1 MSTPATYPLR
11 IEAELD
17 QGLSRWLWLVKWFLA
32 IPHFV
37 VLAFLWIAYVVL
49 TVLAF
54 FAILFT
60 GRYPRSIF
68 EFNVGVLRWTWRVS
82 YYSFGANGTDRYP
95 PFTLAEVPDYPT
107 HLDVTYPDH
116 LSRGL
121 VLVKWW
127 LLAIPHYIVVGLF
140 VGGGTWF
147 AWRAAHWD
155 VPAGGG
161 GLIGIL
167 VLVAVV
173 MLLFTG
179 RYPGGL
185 YDFILG
191 MNRWVLRV
199 AAYAG
204 LMTDEYPP
212 FRLDMGGTE
221 PGGTL
226 ILPRPP
232 AGGLGAPAPVPPRPE
247 VSPGRSGWTGGRITA
262 LVIGSLLG
270 LVSLGLL
277 GGGGLVLWAD
287 RTQRDAAGYLTTG
300 VHELST
306 SGSALTSDR
315 IDLGSPETGWWTPP
329 RLLETARIRVTSI
342 EPGRSVFVGIGPT
355 ADVTR
360 YLAGV
365 GHSVITD
372 LGHGTTRAVS
382 GATPASPPE
391 SQDFWVA
398 SNSGT
403 GNRTLVWDSA
413 NGSWTVVVM
422 NADGRPGI
430 DVRADAGATIPVLLW
445 IAVGLLA
452 AGGVF
457 LVGGVLL
464 VVFAVTRASR
474 GRTT

>member
-11 IEAELD
+11 VEAQLD

-32 IPHFV
+32 IPHFI
-37 VLAFLWIAYVVL
+37 VLAFLWIAYAVL

-82 YYSFGANGTDRYP
+82 YYSFGANGTDKYP

-107 HLDVTYPDH
+107 HLDVSYPER

-147 AWRAAHWD
+147 AWRAAHWNF
-155 VPAGGG
+155 PAGGG
-161 GLIGIL
+161 GLIGFL

-173 MLLFTG
+173 VLLFTG

-212 FRLDMGGTE
+212 FRLDAGGTE

-226 ILPRPP
+226 TLPGPP
-232 AGGLGAPAPVPPRPE
+232 PGGPGTPAPAPRQSETSPR
-247 VSPGRSGWTGGRITA
+247 RRGWTGGRITA

-270 LVSLGLL
+270 LMSLGLL
-277 GGGGLVLWAD
+277 GGGGVLLWAD
-287 RTQRDAAGYLTTG
+287 QTQRDGAGYLTTG
-300 VHELST
+300 LHEFST
-306 SGSALTSDR
+306 SGSALISDR

-329 RLLETARIRVTSI
+329 RLLEKVRLRATSTD
-342 EPGRSVFVGIGPT
+342 PGQALFVGIAPT

-365 GHSVITD
+365 GHSVIPD
-372 LGHGTTRAVS
+372 FGTGRLRSVS
-382 GATPASPPE
+382 GTAAASLPE

-398 SNSGT
+398 SSSGT
-403 GNRTLVWDSA
+403 GTQTVVWDSA
-413 NGSWTVVVM
+413 KGAWTVVVM

-430 DVRADAGATIPVLLW
+430 AVRADAGATIPVLPW
-445 IAVGLLA
+445 IVLGLLV

-457 LVGGVLL
+457 LVGSVLL
-464 VVFAVTRASR
+464 VVLAVTRANR
-474 GRTT
+474 GGPA

>member
-1 MSTPATYPLR
+1 MGIQVAYPLR
-11 IEAELD
+11 MDAELD
-17 QGLSRWLWLVKWFLA
+17 PRLSRWLWLVKWLLA
-32 IPHFV
+32 IPHYI

-49 TVLAF
+49 SILAF

-68 EFNVGVLRWTWRVS
+68 EFNVGILRWTWRVS

-95 PFTLAEVPDYPT
+95 PFTQAEVPDYPT
-107 HLDVTYPDH
+107 HLEVAYPER

-140 VGGGTWF
+140 AGGGTWF

-155 VPAGGG
+155 FPAGGG

-173 MLLFTG
+173 VLLFTG
-179 RYPGGL
+179 RYPGAL

-204 LMTDEYPP
+204 LMTDQYPP
-212 FRLDMGGTE
+212 FRLDMGGPE

-226 ILPRPP
+226 TLPRPP
-232 AGGLGAPAPVPPRPE
+232 EGGPGAPPPVPPRPE
-247 VSPGRSGWTGGRITA
+247 QRLDRPGWTGGRITA

-270 LVSLGLL
+270 LMSLGLL
-277 GGGGLVLWAD
+277 GGGGFLLWAD

-300 VHELST
+300 FHEFST
-306 SGSALTSDR
+306 SGSALIGDR

-329 RLLETARIRVTSI
+329 SLLEKVRIRVTST
-342 EPGRSVFVGIGPT
+342 EPGRAMFVGIGAT
-355 ADVTR
+355 ADVNR

-365 GHSVITD
+365 GHAVISGFGQRDIRTVS
-372 LGHGTTRAVS
+372 GTTS
-382 GATPASPPE
+382 ASPPGR
-391 SQDFWVA
+391 QGFWVA
-398 SNSGT
+398 SSTGT
-403 GNRTLVWDSA
+403 GSRTLVWDSA
-413 NGSWTVVVM
+413 GGSWTVVVM

-445 IAVGLLA
+445 IAVGLLS
-452 AGGVF
+452 AGGLF
-457 LVGGVLL
+457 LAGGVLL
-464 VVFAVTRASR
+464 IVFAVVRASR
-474 GRTT
+474 VRTV